1 MGVYTQKGIVP
12 RYIVAEKI
20 TGLFAQPLIDQS
32 GIATSFQKP
41 LVVLDNACGTGI
53 VSSFLNQKIHYK
65 TRKRWKLVCSD
76 LTQEI
81 LDYTRQRIRDEAWM
95 NAKAKLVD
103 AQDTGLPNEYFT
115 HVFVGFAFN
124 TFLDEMAAMNECFR
138 ILKPGGTLAIST
150 WQSTDWL
157 TLIESAIMTIPDNL
171 PFPSTK
177 EFFALYSRGW
187 HSKSYV
193 RAQLETAGFR
203 HVQTTSVNKQISLPI
218 SEFMEVVMS
227 IVPVVAIRFWTQE
240 QRTRY
245 QGDVP
250 GVVRRYLEGRFG
262 VLGLVVLEPWALVT
276 TGLKV

>member
-1 MGVYTQKGIVP
+1 MTNYAAVTYLDRYHLAHQVYRKRPPHKSRMGVYTQKGIVP

-115 HVFVGFAFN
+115 HVFVGFG
-124 TFLDEMAAMNECFR
+124 EC
-138 ILKPGGTLAIST
+138 
-150 WQSTDWL
+150 
-157 TLIESAIMTIPDNL
+157 
-171 PFPSTK
+171 
-177 EFFALYSRGW
+177 
-187 HSKSYV
+187 
-193 RAQLETAGFR
+193 
-203 HVQTTSVNKQISLPI
+203 
-218 SEFMEVVMS
+218 
-227 IVPVVAIRFWTQE
+227 
-240 QRTRY
+240 
-245 QGDVP
+245 
-250 GVVRRYLEGRFG
+250 
-262 VLGLVVLEPWALVT
+262 
-276 TGLKV
+276 